1 MQMNNAKEIK
11 VHDTVLVNLNSLFD
25 DDDGLVGDAEVLHI
39 EEDKNNGV
47 TYYDVRL
54 RGSGAVF
61 CGVEDYCVHPITST
75 EAVLPKAPK
84 DNGTTRTD
92 KEKWVMTNYGA
103 VKAMGMVDDEPGET
117 SDMIHHPDHYTWKGT
132 ECKTII
138 ESMTKGLDGQDA
150 YYVGNIIKYL
160 YRYPAKGTAIKDLMK
175 ARQYLDFLITNE
187 EVKEKEHEKHD

>member
-11 VHDTVLVNLNSLFD
+11 VHDTVWVNLKPFLGLD
-25 DDDGLVGDAEVLHI
+25 DDAFVGYAKVLHI
-39 EEDKNNGV
+39 EEDKNEGV
-47 TYYDVRL
+47 TYYDVCF

-61 CGVEDYCVHPITST
+61 CGVDDYYVHPITST

-84 DNGTTRTD
+84 D
-92 KEKWVMTNYGA
+92 KEIN
-103 VKAMGMVDDEPGET
+103 VDDEPGET

-132 ECKTII
+132 ECKKVI
-138 ESMTKGLDGQDA
+138 EIMTRGLSGAEA
-150 YYVGNIIKYL
+150 YYMGNIIKYL